1 MLPVGN
7 RVRSSE
13 DFRRAFRS
21 GLKAGTRN
29 LILHVALDSESHASR
44 VGFVVSKSIGNA
56 VTRNRVKRRLRAIAH
71 ERLKQMSPGIYVVRA
86 LPQSSRSEFIHLERD
101 FDLALS
107 RVLPEDHQ

>member
-29 LILHVALDSESHASR
+29 LILHVALNSESHAPR
-44 VGFVVSKSIGNA
+44 VGFVVSKGIGNA
-56 VTRNRVKRRLRAIAH
+56 VMRNRVKRRLRAIAH
-71 ERLKQMSPGIYVVRA
+71 ERLAHMPPGIYVVRA
-86 LPQSSRSEFIHLERD
+86 LPQSALSEFIHLERD
-101 FDLALS
+101 FEVALS
-107 RVLPEDHQ
+107 RVLSEDSQ